1 MRLSGSGYLIR
12 EGLKN
17 IWHNRMMS
25 IASICVLVSC
35 LTLTGSAMLVSYNVS
50 SFVSKIGSDNMVT
63 VYLDD
68 EVGDVEA
75 VIEIGP
81 QIRDIENV
89 SDAVFVSK
97 EEAIK
102 DYKEDL
108 GEWYEEMTGEG
119 NPLPNAFR
127 VTMTDLAQYEQ
138 TVDQIAKIDGI
149 QKIGDRSDIASKL
162 TSLNNLV
169 KVIGFWIVVILG
181 IVSLFIV
188 SNTIRMTMYSR
199 RFEISI
205 MKSVGATNTFVRIPF
220 FVEGMFLGLIA
231 GLITSM
237 LIFFLYEGVTTAILK
252 VAVYLEAIPYGTFA
266 LPVSIIFV
274 CCGMIVG
281 AIGSIISM
289 RKYLKIEGGETLG
302 W

>member
-81 QIRDIENV
+81 QIREIENV

-97 EEAIK
+97 EDAIK
-102 DYKEDL
+102 DYKKDL

-127 VTMTDLAQYEQ
+127 VTMNDLAQYEQ

-237 LIFFLYEGVTTAILK
+237 LIFFLYEGVTTAIRK
-252 VAVYLEAIPYGTFA
+252 VAVYLEAIPYSTFA
-266 LPVSIIFV
+266 LPVSLIFV